1 MLIHLSLKTKFVI
14 VIFLLITLIF
24 CYFYYQNLTLK
35 LSCTK
40 LKFHKVSKLVLAFYY
55 PWYGSKY
62 GPTHAWRHW
71 RHWYLNTTN
80 SKIIKWY
87 NPNVFINHRRDIGA
101 AHYPLLGPYDCL
113 NETIIKIHFKWAEE
127 AGIDAFVC
135 SWWGIS
141 SFEDKVFRKML
152 EIAEREH
159 FKIKLTIYYESVG
172 LTRNRSSKDVANDII
187 YIIRNYAKY
196 SSFLKYKGKPVIFVY
211 AVEVQPKMFWS
222 DVINYLKKANISV
235 LLIADTMNE
244 FYADIFSGIHIY
256 NPLDKLLIDPTGS
269 LLNFTYKWMKEI
281 AERHHLIFVATV
293 TPGYNDTKVRWPGK
307 VLDRESGRI
316 YNITWRVAIA
326 NRPDWIII
334 TTWNEWHEGTEIEPS
349 LEYNYKYLN
358 LTAYWV
364 KRFKKT

>member
-1 MLIHLSLKTKFVI
+1 
-14 VIFLLITLIF
+14 
-24 CYFYYQNLTLK
+24 
-35 LSCTK
+35 
-40 LKFHKVSKLVLAFYY
+40 
-55 PWYGSKY
+55 
-62 GPTHAWRHW
+62 
-71 RHWYLNTTN
+71 
-80 SKIIKWY
+80 
-87 NPNVFINHRRDIGA
+87 
-101 AHYPLLGPYDCL
+101 
-113 NETIIKIHFKWAEE
+113 
-127 AGIDAFVC
+127 
-135 SWWGIS
+135 
-141 SFEDKVFRKML
+141 ML

-172 LTRNRSSKDVANDII
+172 LTRNKSPKDVANDII
-187 YIIRNYAKY
+187 YIIRKYAKY

-222 DVINYLKKANISV
+222 DVINYLKKANINV

-244 FYADIFSGIHIY
+244 FYADIFNGIHIY

-281 AERHHLIFVATV
+281 ARRHHLIFVATV
-293 TPGYNDTKVRWPGK
+293 IPGYNDTKVRWPGK
-307 VLDRESGRI
+307 VLDRENGKI

-349 LEYNYKYLN
+349 LEYSYEYLN

-364 KRFKKT
+364 KRFKRT